1 MLHVS
6 ACYFLL
12 LIAIIY
18 LLSLLTYHKCDT
30 YWTFCDIKFKL
41 KYKIL
46 LLKGVY
52 FLSNV
57 INELFLQLIMLII
70 IIYMLSSL
78 LSMFN

>member
-1 MLHVS
+1 MIH
-6 ACYFLL
+6 
-12 LIAIIY
+12 IG
-18 LLSLLTYHKCDT
+18 HM
-30 YWTFCDIKFKL
+30 DIKFKL